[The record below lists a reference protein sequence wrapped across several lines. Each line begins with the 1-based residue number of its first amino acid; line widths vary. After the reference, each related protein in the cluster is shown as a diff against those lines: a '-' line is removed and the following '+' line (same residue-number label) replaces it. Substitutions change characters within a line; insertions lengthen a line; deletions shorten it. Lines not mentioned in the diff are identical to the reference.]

1 MKQLRITGVAIVSDC
16 FDPEHPKEEAVN
28 LIAAVNNVL
37 CKLGGAPVVTF
48 KYGRL
53 RVKVEEIAELEDDG

>member
-1 MKQLRITGVAIVSDC
+1 MKELRVTGIAIVSDC

-28 LIAAVNNVL
+28 LIAAINRIL
-37 CKLGGAPVVTF
+37 SKLGGDPMVTF

-53 RVKVEEIAELEDDG
+53 RVKVEENAELMED